1 MIVKM
6 DKMFVV
12 ARDDQR
18 QALLEG
24 LAELGVLHVMPV
36 EASRAVTDE
45 RIVSAID
52 RMDRAIQVLSEAE
65 PGREAPD
72 VSPDEAAAEVL
83 RIQQAAAEGRSHL
96 NTLYRQLEQLA
107 DWGEVRLEQLAQLK
121 QSGVEI
127 RFYAVPEDQL
137 GEIQGECVEVI
148 RPLPDR
154 RALVAIVDRTGR
166 AQLPEES
173 EQRELPERDRPSIRA
188 QARQIDK
195 SLTEGAQRLGQL
207 ARLLPEMRKRRD
219 VLKQEGDFNR
229 TQRSALENPDLFAVQ
244 GWVPAQWSGELG
256 DRLAALG
263 AEAAIEISAPGPE
276 DQPPTLIRYPRWAK
290 PIKGLFDILGT
301 VPGYRDEF
309 DLSGFFMIA
318 LPIFVAMLI
327 GDAGYG
333 LLFTLPPLIFYRRLR
348 AKLGADPTNLILC
361 FGIATIA
368 WGALTANYFGISP
381 REIAAQA
388 GFLTTHEGAAVGDVA
403 AMADA
408 NAGGWAA
415 VGRAMLTLAPLY
427 REDPDASRN
436 IVILISFILGTIHMV
451 SAQLRRGLELA
462 PDARALANVGWAIFL
477 VGMFG
482 VVCHLLLA
490 EAPELLVMPI
500 SVIAWLLGLG
510 GVLVLVFS
518 YPSRNPLKRLGL
530 GFVANLLPVINA
542 FSDTMS
548 YIRLMAVGLASY
560 YIAFAFNGLAAQ
572 VASSATWFVAWPILV
587 FGHGMNIALGLV
599 AIFAHGVRLNMLEF
613 SNNAG
618 VQWSGYPYT
627 PFAKTVR

>member
-1 MIVKM
+1 VY
-6 DKMFVV
+6 VV

-24 LAELGVLHVMPV
+24 LAELGMLHVMPV

-52 RMDRAIQVLSEAE
+52 RMDRAIQVLSGVESSGE
-65 PGREAPD
+65 GPD
-72 VSPDEAAAEVL
+72 VSSDEAAAEVL
-83 RIQQAAAEGRSHL
+83 RIQQAAAEGRSRL
-96 NTLYRQLEQLA
+96 NALYRQLEQLT

-137 GEIQGECVEVI
+137 GEIRAECVEVI
-148 RPLPDR
+148 CPLPDR
-154 RALVAIVDRTGR
+154 RALVGIVDRIGR
-166 AQLPEES
+166 AQLPEGS
-173 EQRELPERDRPSIRA
+173 EQRELPERDRPGIRA
-188 QARQIDK
+188 EAKQIDA
-195 SLTEGAQRLGQL
+195 SLTEGARRLGQL
-207 ARLLPEMRKRRD
+207 ARLLPEMRKRRN
-219 VLKQEGDFNR
+219 VLKQEGDFDFA
-229 TQRSALENPDLFAVQ
+229 QHSALENPDLFAVQ
-244 GWVPAQWSGELG
+244 GWVPAQGSGELG
-256 DRLAALG
+256 DRLAGLG
-263 AEAAIEISAPGPE
+263 VEAAVEISTPGPD
-276 DQPPTLIRYPRWAK
+276 DQPPTLIRYSRWAK

-309 DLSGFFMIA
+309 DLSGFFMLA
-318 LPIFVAMLI
+318 MPIFVAMLI

-333 LLFTLPPLIFYRRLR
+333 LLFTLLPLIFYRRLR
-348 AKLGADPTNLILC
+348 AKLGTNQTNLILC

-368 WGALTANYFGISP
+368 WGVLTANYFGVSP
-381 REIAAQA
+381 REIAAQG
-388 GFLTTHEGAAVGDVA
+388 GFLATRGGETVGDVT

-408 NAGGWAA
+408 DAGGWVA
-415 VGRAMLTLAPLY
+415 VGRGMLTLAPLY
-427 REDPDASRN
+427 REDPDTSRN
-436 IVILISFILGTIHMV
+436 IVILISFILGTLHLV

-462 PDARALANVGWAIFL
+462 PDTRALANIGWAIVL

-482 VVCHLLLA
+482 VVCQLIFLSV
-490 EAPELLVMPI
+490 PEFALMSW
-500 SVIAWLLGLG
+500 SVIFWLLGVG

-518 YPSRNPLKRLGL
+518 YPSRNPFKRLGL
-530 GFVANLLPVINA
+530 GFVANLLPAIST

-560 YIAFAFNGLAAQ
+560 YIAYAFNGLAAQ
-572 VASSATWFVAWPILV
+572 AASSATWLLAWPILV

-618 VQWSGYPYT
+618 VQWSGYAYA